1 MEGSY
6 TVLVMNLMLDARVE
20 DDTAVVTCRGHI
32 VYGATA
38 RRFRACIARLL
49 QRYRRVVLDLGA
61 VTHLDARGVGMLAV
75 LIARARSTDR
85 GLTLST
91 SSDRVER
98 VLRLSGLDVE
108 LHNESRLR
116 DRTARW
122 AETTEDHRLP
132 EQAAART
139 KGDLGDARNGWRGS
153 NSNRGW
159 DYDRVRRSRS
169 LARRPSVAAIRPIV
183 LNVDIDDSTRGSV

>member
-108 LHNESRLR
+108 LHNDRDSGTGPPVGLRPLRTIGSRSKPQLAPRGISVTPETAGEGATAIEGGTMTACDAVDRLR
-116 DRTARW
+116 ADRAS
-122 AETTEDHRLP
+122 P
-132 EQAAART
+132 
-139 KGDLGDARNGWRGS
+139 
-153 NSNRGW
+153 
-159 DYDRVRRSRS
+159 RSVQS
-169 LARRPSVAAIRPIV
+169 F
-183 LNVDIDDSTRGSV
+183 